1 MRRYRNFVQI
11 SYSSF
16 YLELANLF
24 CSFFRGLFLFPYPL
38 LLSVYHMVQDEPLMV
53 NCKNAK
59 MNLAEQASSFATKFN
74 TLCKNGNNYSTS
86 KRKDGYKCL
95 TMEQI

>member
-1 MRRYRNFVQI
+1 
-11 SYSSF
+11 
-16 YLELANLF
+16 
-24 CSFFRGLFLFPYPL
+24 
-38 LLSVYHMVQDEPLMV
+38 MVQDEPLMV